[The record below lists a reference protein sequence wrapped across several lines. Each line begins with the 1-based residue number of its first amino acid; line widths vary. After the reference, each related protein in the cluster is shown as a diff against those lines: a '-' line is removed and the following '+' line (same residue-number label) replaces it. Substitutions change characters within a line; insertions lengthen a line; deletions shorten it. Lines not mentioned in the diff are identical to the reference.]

1 MRILIVEDEKGLA
14 DVLTLAFKKEN
25 YIADAVYDGKS
36 GYLQAMTDIYD
47 AIVLDIMLP
56 EMNGYEVL
64 EKLRREKLT
73 TPVLMLSAKSELD
86 DKIKGLDF
94 GADDYLTKPFEMK
107 ELFARIRAIT
117 RRQGVPESFVLTFGD
132 LELDLKQCC
141 ITNSVTQQS
150 IKLGGKEFQLLELF
164 MRNQNQIIIREQIAE
179 KIWGYESNT
188 EYNNVEVYVSFTRRK
203 MNFIGTSARIKAVR
217 GVGYLLE
224 MKQNSANSLLQTN
237 S

>member
-1 MRILIVEDEKGLA
+1 MRILIVEDEKSLA

-25 YIADAVYDGKS
+25 YIADTVYDGKS
-36 GYLQAMTDIYD
+36 GYLQAMTGIYD
-47 AIVLDIMLP
+47 AIILDIMLP
-56 EMNGYEVL
+56 KMNGYEVL
-64 EKLRREKLT
+64 EKLRREEKLI
-73 TPVLMLSAKSELD
+73 TPILMLSAKSELE
-86 DKIKGLDF
+86 DKIKGLDY
-94 GADDYLTKPFEMK
+94 GADDYLTKPFEIK

-141 ITNSVTQQS
+141 ITNSMTQQS
-150 IKLGGKEFQLLELF
+150 IQLGGKEFQLLELF
-164 MRNQNQIIIREQIAE
+164 MRNQNQIITREQIAE

-224 MKQNSANSLLQTN
+224 MNQTGGTIL
-237 S
+237 

>member
-1 MRILIVEDEKGLA
+1 MRILIIEDEKGLA
-14 DVLTLAFKKEN
+14 DVLVSAFKKEN
-25 YIADAVYDGKS
+25 YMADAVYDGKS
-36 GYLQAMTDIYD
+36 GYLQAMTGIYD

-56 EMNGYEVL
+56 LLNGYEVVK
-64 EKLRREKLT
+64 KLRVENLT
-73 TPVLMLSAKSELD
+73 TPILVLSAKSELD

-94 GADDYLTKPFEMK
+94 GADDYLTKPFEMQ

-117 RRQGVPESFVLTFGD
+117 RRQGAPKSSVLTFGD
-132 LELDLKQCC
+132 MELDLKQCC
-141 ITNSVTQQS
+141 ITNRTTSQS
-150 IKLGGKEFQLLELF
+150 IQLGGKEFQLLELF
-164 MRNQNQIIIREQIAE
+164 MRNQNQIITREQIAE

-224 MKQNSANSLLQTN
+224 DGTPEGSSL
-237 S
+237 